1 MAVERGLQAADLLSS
16 LGPGTTGCS
25 TLGKSCWWPALWI
38 PSAARHRGL
47 AGGPDGCFW
56 SESWRTDGWADV
68 VAGMHCPPH
77 PQQCRWP
84 GSCPADSASVGQSL
98 PGPHL
103 GPVNVVSLRKPQKTC
118 QTVRIGSV
126 ADSPAS
132 ASAKGRLLCHCS
144 LGRGGS
150 RRSQTI
156 EDWCPWRSLLRWYRF
171 PAGLGITVSLGE
183 RDWWP
188 SHPVHLSDGSQGV
201 LKDLGLWIQNT
212 WTLERCRPRGGKD
225 LRLEPEVLQQG
236 VTAQQLKTGSDG
248 CAELEPPD
256 TVLGQQQLLS
266 RTQSVGPVTTAGS
279 AKADESAGPVTCR
292 PVICWA
298 VICWA
303 VTCQVVTCQAVT
315 CWAVICWSGRQRDHC
330 DGSLL
335 SLLWCD
341 RRQLDLTSGHVWQPR
356 HQAVHTLTS
365 VMKLGSG
372 PDPRSA
378 DDLEWWRRVSM
389 SGSRAEPSQRHGPGL
404 LPTPSMSW
412 RVTGPWWVLKSLR
425 PVNRVC
431 PKHHCVIYGVQ
442 IRWSRKALGRRPP
455 WIFPPQR
462 RWMKG
467 SSSCHWIWKTG
478 RQSLPP

>member
-1 MAVERGLQAADLLSS
+1 MGELMSLLECTAHPI
-16 LGPGTTGCS
+16 LDN
-25 TLGKSCWWPALWI
+25 
-38 PSAARHRGL
+38 
-47 AGGPDGCFW
+47 AGGP
-56 SESWRTDGWADV
+56 A
-68 VAGMHCPPH
+68 VA
-77 PQQCRWP
+77 QQTQPVWGKVCQ
-84 GSCPADSASVGQSL
+84 A
-98 PGPHL
+98 PHL
-103 GPVNVVSLRKPQKTC
+103 GPVNVVWLRKPQKTC

-212 WTLERCRPRGGKD
+212 WALERCRPRGGKD

-356 HQAVHTLTS
+356 HHAVHTLTS

-425 PVNRVC
+425 PVNLVC